1 MFFFERQNSS
11 GGLRPPQQS
20 MIQPLL
26 LVMMICCISLIRIIC
41 IHLFLNTDSP
51 QQSIIQTLLLI
62 MKICIR
68 LDAAEAGDLRYY
80 IKNHPTLTDV
90 RIGRTGDVLC
100 FYLNVTKL
108 QIDRIYFSFMLCAK

>member
-1 MFFFERQNSS
+1 MVFEKTEEQKNMFFFERQNSS

-20 MIQPLL
+20 
-26 LVMMICCISLIRIIC
+26 
-41 IHLFLNTDSP
+41 
-51 QQSIIQTLLLI
+51 IIQTLLLV

-68 LDAAEAGDLRYY
+68 LDAAETGDLRYY

-100 FYLNVTKL
+100 FYFNITKL